1 MPVYLEGAQVDWKT
15 PDRRYRLYIDLLDVI
30 MQHQVRTSH
39 VALSFV
45 H

>member
-30 MQHQVRTSH
+30 MQHQVGSSQ
-39 VALSFV
+39 VASTFV